1 VDVTEIGCEGVDWIC
16 LHQEQVQWWAVVN
29 TGMNLWI
36 PQNIGNLL
44 GSGVTS
50 SFSRS
55 SYLVDMNK
63 CIGVRVYL
71 M

>member
-36 PQNIGNLL
+36 P
-44 GSGVTS
+44 
-50 SFSRS
+50 
-55 SYLVDMNK
+55 
-63 CIGVRVYL
+63 
-71 M
+71 